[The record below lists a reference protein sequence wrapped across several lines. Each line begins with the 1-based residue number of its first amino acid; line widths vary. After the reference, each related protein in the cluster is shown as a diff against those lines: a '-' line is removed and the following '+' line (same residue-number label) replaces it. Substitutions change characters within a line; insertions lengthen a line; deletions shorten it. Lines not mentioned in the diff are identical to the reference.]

1 MKRLFRIKSH
11 LCVCI
16 LSGFCLSLA
25 AQGGGKPAS
34 APAQFTTVRV
44 GAVSIVLP
52 SPASDLVEPGP
63 DYRVLFEPL
72 TPTINRLVAAFVPQD
87 KMDAIHTGSVSVM
100 DKHALVEVARRT
112 EFTEID
118 SSTFQQIAAA
128 ATKQLGGDTTAL
140 DKQAQD
146 QMNNNLKSSGS
157 SSSVAMDKPIQLGT
171 FFSTTDAIGFGS
183 INTYNANGISSR
195 VVGCMAFVR
204 VRGRILSL
212 FNYATYKDEGT
223 VTWVKTTSK
232 QWAESILK
240 ANQ

>member
-1 MKRLFRIKSH
+1 MERFSRIRSH
-11 LCVCI
+11 FCLCI
-16 LSGFCLSLA
+16 LSSFCLPLA
-25 AQGGGKPAS
+25 AQTGSKPAS
-34 APAQFTTVRV
+34 APAQLTTVRV

-63 DYRVLFEPL
+63 DYRVLLEPFA
-72 TPTINRLVAAFVPQD
+72 PTTNRLVAAFVPQD
-87 KMDAIHTGSVSVM
+87 KLNIIHTGSAPVM
-100 DKHALVEVARRT
+100 EKRALVEVARRT

-118 SSTFQQIAAA
+118 AATFQLIAAA
-128 ATKQLGGDTTAL
+128 ATKQLGGDTTVL

-146 QMNNNLKSSGS
+146 QINSELKSSGS
-157 SSSVAMDKPIQLGT
+157 SSSVTMDKPIQLGT
-171 FFSTTDAIGFGS
+171 FFSTTDAVGFGS
-183 INTYNANGISSR
+183 INTYNANGVSSR

-212 FNYATYKDEGT
+212 FTYATYDGEGS
-223 VTWVKTTSK
+223 VNWVKTTSK